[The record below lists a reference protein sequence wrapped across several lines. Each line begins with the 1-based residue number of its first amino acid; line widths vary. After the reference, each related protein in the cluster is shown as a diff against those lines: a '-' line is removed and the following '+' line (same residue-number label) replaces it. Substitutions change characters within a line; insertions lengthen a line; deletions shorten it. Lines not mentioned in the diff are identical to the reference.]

1 MKISILTLFPE
12 MFNGPF
18 SESIV
23 KRSVSKNLVSI
34 KIVNM
39 RDFGVGTR
47 RTVDDTAYGGGVG
60 MLLRVDVV
68 RRAIDA
74 VYDKSLTKQ
83 GQKVI
88 LLSAAGK
95 KFDQKKAK
103 TFSKLK
109 HLILVCGHYEGVDY
123 RIRNFID
130 LEISIGDFVLTGG
143 EIPAMTITDS
153 VVRLISGVLKKD
165 ATKFESFTDN
175 ILEYPQYTKPPIY
188 EGLKVP
194 SVLLSG
200 NHKKI
205 LEWRKTEALKQ
216 TKRNRPDLLK
226 AE

>member
-1 MKISILTLFPE
+1 ML
-12 MFNGPF
+12 NGPF

>member
-1 MKISILTLFPE
+1 